1 MKKKIVLLLIC
12 LLTISSLVG
21 CSKKEEK
28 INIGVSFGVG
38 EATRWQKEKTY
49 MEEKAAELGVNIE
62 VRLNRT
68 DTPLTQTE
76 DCIEMIDQGID
87 VLILTPRDVTNVE
100 EIISYAKEKNV
111 PVISYSRTVLN
122 QYVDLVVGYDSYRLG
137 QTMGQY
143 LSESVY
149 TGDYIIL
156 KGDPS
161 DSNAQLTYDGA
172 MRYIDPMRDDI
183 NIILEEAV
191 PGWSRELAKE
201 MVIEAIQNNGGNV
214 DAILAPN
221 DKIAGGCAEA
231 VKELGID
238 HHVVITG
245 MDAELDAIQRII
257 NNEQDMTI
265 SLDLQMLA
273 STAIEEAVLLAS
285 GKKPKVNTEV
295 SNGYNVPVPGY
306 LITGIEIV
314 KQNINSEII
323 EKGFYTTEE
332 VYGN

>member
-62 VRLNRT
+62 VRLNKT

-122 QYVDLVVGYDSYRLG
+122 EYVDLVVGYDSYRLG

-191 PGWSRELAKE
+191 PG
-201 MVIEAIQNNGGNV
+201 
-214 DAILAPN
+214 
-221 DKIAGGCAEA
+221 
-231 VKELGID
+231 
-238 HHVVITG
+238 
-245 MDAELDAIQRII
+245 
-257 NNEQDMTI
+257 
-265 SLDLQMLA
+265 
-273 STAIEEAVLLAS
+273 
-285 GKKPKVNTEV
+285 
-295 SNGYNVPVPGY
+295 
-306 LITGIEIV
+306 
-314 KQNINSEII
+314 
-323 EKGFYTTEE
+323 
-332 VYGN
+332 

>member
-295 SNGYNVPVPGY
+295 SNGYSTPVPGY